1 MTDPL
6 PENAE
11 NYNIAARRRRRKK
24 WFRLFT
30 PPETLEGFY
39 SPFLPLLIL
48 FLAFIVLLVYEI
60 SSLRYRKIAL
70 FKQNARLIQVMQKAD
85 EQTQYIEGLHKD
97 LQTLAP
103 AHPAAAL
110 LLREFFPDT
119 PPATNADGSPKTP
132 QK

>member
-24 WFRLFT
+24 WFRFFM
-30 PPETLEGFY
+30 PPETLEGLY
-39 SPFLPLLIL
+39 SAFLPLLIL

-60 SSLRYRKIAL
+60 SSVRYRKIAL
-70 FKQNARLIQVMQKAD
+70 FKQNAHLIQVMQKAD

-103 AHPAAAL
+103 ADPAAAL
-110 LLREFFPDT
+110 LLKEFFSDT
-119 PPATNADGSPKTP
+119 APATNADGSPKTP